1 MTIAANKSVVR
12 RYFEDVLD
20 GGQVGLVV
28 ELFAP
33 DCVVHRPELPE
44 PLVGRE
50 QVTAYVSARP
60 RTYSH
65 SVTSFEH
72 VIAEGDLVAVR
83 LRHEVT
89 YRADW
94 RSRAGKIASSG
105 KSITWTANR
114 RSTCRGMQTR
124 GRRCASRRWRGAC
137 STAFRSGDAR
147 SFGPGTNARRV

>member
-1 MTIAANKSVVR
+1 MTTAANKAVVR
-12 RYFEDVLD
+12 RYFEDLLD
-20 GGQVGLVV
+20 GGQVSLVE

-50 QVTAYVSARP
+50 QVTAYIRARP
-60 RTYSH
+60 RTYSR

-83 LRHEVT
+83 LRHDVT

-94 RSRAGKIASSG
+94 QSRAGKIAAVG
-105 KSITWTANR
+105 KSITWTANVFFR
-114 RSTCRGMQTR
+114 IRNELIVEEWVERDEAGMLQQLGALPGPDRTR
-124 GRRCASRRWRGAC
+124 
-137 STAFRSGDAR
+137 
-147 SFGPGTNARRV
+147 

>member
-12 RYFEDVLD
+12 RYFQDVLD
-20 GGQVGLVV
+20 GGQVSLVA

-44 PLVGRE
+44 ALVGRE

-72 VIAEGDLVAVR
+72 VIAEDDLVAVR

-94 RSRAGKIASSG
+94 QSRAGKIASSG
-105 KSITWTANR
+105 KSITWTANVFFR
-114 RSTCRGMQTR
+114 MRDEMIVEEWVERDEAGMLQQL
-124 GRRCASRRWRGAC
+124 GALP
-137 STAFRSGDAR
+137 
-147 SFGPGTNARRV
+147 GPDRAK

>member
-1 MTIAANKSVVR
+1 MTTAANKAVVR

-20 GGQVGLVV
+20 GGQVSLVA

-60 RTYSH
+60 RAYSH

-72 VIAEGDLVAVR
+72 VIAEGDLVAAR

-94 RSRAGKIASSG
+94 QSRAGKIAASG
-105 KSITWTANR
+105 KSITWTANVFFR
-114 RSTCRGMQTR
+114 IRDEMIVEEWVERDEAGMLQQL
-124 GRRCASRRWRGAC
+124 GALPGSGCAR
-137 STAFRSGDAR
+137 
-147 SFGPGTNARRV
+147 

>member
-1 MTIAANKSVVR
+1 MTTAANKAVVR
-12 RYFEDVLD
+12 RYFENVLD
-20 GGQVGLVV
+20 GGQASLVE

-60 RTYSH
+60 RTYSR

-94 RSRAGKIASSG
+94 QSRAGKIAASG
-105 KSITWTANR
+105 KSITWTANVFFR
-114 RSTCRGMQTR
+114 IRDEMIVEEWVERDEAGMLQQL
-124 GRRCASRRWRGAC
+124 GALP
-137 STAFRSGDAR
+137 
-147 SFGPGTNARRV
+147 GPDRAT

>member
-20 GGQVGLVV
+20 GGHVSLVE

-50 QVTAYVSARP
+50 QVTAYVGRRPSA
-60 RTYSH
+60 YSH

-72 VIAEGDLVAVR
+72 LIAEGDLVAVR
-83 LRHEVT
+83 LRHDVT

-94 RSRAGKIASSG
+94 QSRAGKIAALQRLAGDLIHLGTPGQAAPRGS
-105 KSITWTANR
+105 TPANTA
-114 RSTCRGMQTR
+114 
-124 GRRCASRRWRGAC
+124 
-137 STAFRSGDAR
+137 
-147 SFGPGTNARRV
+147 V

>member
-12 RYFEDVLD
+12 RYFQDVLD
-20 GGQVGLVV
+20 GGQVSLVA

-33 DCVVHRPELPE
+33 DCVVHRSELPVA
-44 PLVGRE
+44 LVGRE
-50 QVTAYVSARP
+50 QMTAYVSARA

-94 RSRAGKIASSG
+94 QSRAGKIAAVG
-105 KSITWTANR
+105 KSITWTANVFFR
-114 RSTCRGMQTR
+114 IRNALIVEEWVERDEAGMLQHL
-124 GRRCASRRWRGAC
+124 GALP
-137 STAFRSGDAR
+137 
-147 SFGPGTNARRV
+147 GPDHAK

>member
-1 MTIAANKSVVR
+1 MTIAVNKSVVH

-20 GGQVGLVV
+20 GGQVSLV
-28 ELFAP
+28 ETLFAP
-33 DCVVHRPELPE
+33 DCVVHRPERTT
-44 PLVGRE
+44 PLVGHE

-72 VIAEGDLVAVR
+72 VIAEDDLVAVR

-94 RSRAGKIASSG
+94 QSRAGKIASSG
-105 KSITWTANR
+105 KSITWTANVFFR
-114 RSTCRGMQTR
+114 MRDEMIVEEWVERDEAGMLQQL
-124 GRRCASRRWRGAC
+124 GALPDPDRA
-137 STAFRSGDAR
+137 T
-147 SFGPGTNARRV
+147 

>member
-1 MTIAANKSVVR
+1 MTLAANKSVVR
-12 RYFEDVLD
+12 RYIEDVLD
-20 GGQVGLVV
+20 GGQASLVA

-50 QVTAYVSARP
+50 QVIAYVSARP
-60 RTYSH
+60 RAYSH

-94 RSRAGKIASSG
+94 QSRAGKIASSG
-105 KSITWTANR
+105 KSIAWTANVFFR
-114 RSTCRGMQTR
+114 IRNALIVEEWVERDEAGMLQQL
-124 GRRCASRRWRGAC
+124 GALPG
-137 STAFRSGDAR
+137 SDQAR
-147 SFGPGTNARRV
+147 

>member
-1 MTIAANKSVVR
+1 MTTAANKAVVR

-20 GGQVGLVV
+20 GGQASLVA
-28 ELFAP
+28 ELFAS

-60 RTYSH
+60 RAYSH

-94 RSRAGKIASSG
+94 QSRAGKIAAVG
-105 KSITWTANR
+105 KSITWTANVFFR
-114 RSTCRGMQTR
+114 IRDEMIVEEWVERDEAGMLQQL
-124 GRRCASRRWRGAC
+124 GALPGPD
-137 STAFRSGDAR
+137 RAR
-147 SFGPGTNARRV
+147 

>member
-1 MTIAANKSVVR
+1 MTTAANKAVVR

-20 GGQVGLVV
+20 GGQVSLVA

-60 RTYSH
+60 RAYSH

-94 RSRAGKIASSG
+94 QSRAGKIAAVG
-105 KSITWTANR
+105 KSITWTANVFFR
-114 RSTCRGMQTR
+114 IRDEMIVEEWVERDEAGMLQQL
-124 GRRCASRRWRGAC
+124 GALPGPD
-137 STAFRSGDAR
+137 RAR
-147 SFGPGTNARRV
+147 

>member
-1 MTIAANKSVVR
+1 MTIAVNKSVVH

-20 GGQVGLVV
+20 GGQVSLV
-28 ELFAP
+28 ETLFAP

-72 VIAEGDLVAVR
+72 SIAEGDLVAVR

-94 RSRAGKIASSG
+94 QSRAGKIASSG
-105 KSITWTANR
+105 KSITWTANVFFR
-114 RSTCRGMQTR
+114 MRDEMIGEEWVERDEAGMLQQL
-124 GRRCASRRWRGAC
+124 GALP
-137 STAFRSGDAR
+137 APDRAK
-147 SFGPGTNARRV
+147 